1 MDPFIGVAKL
11 RPHQSKPIY
20 PFLSRKLKIKPLVE
34 SQLPSSLRITI
45 SNSKTLLVFA
55 FGDGK
60 LIHAIH
66 NIAAT
71 SYIEALGPKFDDLTL
86 TAPGAILV
94 LGALSYFWA
103 ALGLT
108 SWLFDLFVAA
118 FIERLFRPTYKML
131 WVCRIFC
138 FGEEGVDNAKYII
151 SKWKIENANYK
162 QSRETRKKVYT
173 C

>member
-118 FIERLFRPTYKML
+118 FIERLFRPTYKMDIL
-131 WVCRIFC
+131 FWGRRC
-138 FGEEGVDNAKYII
+138 
-151 SKWKIENANYK
+151 
-162 QSRETRKKVYT
+162 
-173 C
+173 